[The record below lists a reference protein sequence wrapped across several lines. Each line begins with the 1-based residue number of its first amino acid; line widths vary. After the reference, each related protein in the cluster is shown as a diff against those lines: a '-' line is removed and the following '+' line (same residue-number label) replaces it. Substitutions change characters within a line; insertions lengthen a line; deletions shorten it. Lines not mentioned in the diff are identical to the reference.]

1 MRRPEKYH
9 GRLLITQ
16 SRTRPQS
23 LPLETEVVSE
33 EVMNKRQS
41 ITIALDNKDEGN
53 SMYQA

>member
-41 ITIALDNKDEGN
+41 ITIALDNKGEGD